1 MNRENPRKQSDSSTE
16 TLVNLNNM
24 TNTEKEATGD
34 VTVVE
39 KVENSSMAEIA
50 ASNERI
56 RQMDQLHRKLK

>member
-39 KVENSSMAEIA
+39 KVENSSMAQIA

-56 RQMDQLHRKLK
+56 SYMGSSSQKRQ